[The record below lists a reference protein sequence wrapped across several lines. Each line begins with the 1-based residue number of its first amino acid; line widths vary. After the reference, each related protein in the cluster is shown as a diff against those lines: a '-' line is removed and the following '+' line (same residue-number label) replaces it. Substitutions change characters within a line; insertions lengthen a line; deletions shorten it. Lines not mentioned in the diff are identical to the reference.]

1 MPPDSAQ
8 FHPPFRTREWFRV
21 AVACA
26 TNFAILT
33 GPCHGFVDASL
44 PSIPVREDLLLAAL
58 LPESEEMVLD
68 AGGSS
73 SLQLPS
79 PFIWV
84 SPPRGSYWRSPE
96 VRPARRSDL
105 ATAWNHPVQP
115 APATVV
121 PVEPPAPWQPA
132 EVPVGADPAPVQGV
146 FGMLPIEQQAGTC
159 VIVGEVSDSTSLDP
173 IPGAIVDIIGTGRT
187 AETDAQGK
195 FRIDGLPAG
204 DFTAEAS
211 ALNYTAG
218 TLGVSPNPSGPVQL
232 RFSLRE
238 KPADS
243 GTDEYV
249 LEEESVVGEYQES
262 SGGDLFVDLDAG
274 SSITAGISKEEF
286 TKTGVSD
293 AGDAVSKISGANI
306 VGGKYAVVR
315 GLGDRYS
322 NTLVNGALIS
332 SADPSKKAIQLDL
345 FPSDLLQ
352 SVAINKTFTP
362 DLPAEFAGGTVL
374 IETLRFPKERIVEFE
389 YGTSWNSELDGQ
401 DMRTIPGRKLDYWG
415 TASDGLPAAAG
426 TTESGLPVGHAGTRP
441 PSTAAQREAAAKAA
455 AAWAKVHSSAG
466 MRSGSRDVR
475 PGESLDVTIG
485 DTFKP
490 VGDLE
495 VGALFAFTHSE
506 EDSIRDNVQ
515 IGRNL
520 NPGLDLKPGTADDY
534 FNRTQTEDRYTS
546 SVKWGALGS
555 LGFKLGE
562 KHKVG
567 ITWFRN
573 HSAEDQVT
581 IGDNQKDLGDDIPE
595 YLSSD
600 RNPWGAGAYTSYGFE
615 NIVPLQRDLEV
626 FQLDGSHQIGEEH
639 RGPRIDWMVSSSDA
653 LEDRPHSRTLYYSQ
667 LDFTDPRIASEE
679 GDIYDPTIG
688 HKETFADVHAT
699 GTPSLQSYRESL
711 STQEESDNERIDLT
725 LPGYHQDDKH
735 FLEFKLGANRFDR
748 SREVRGRLFI
758 YQIGGELNEWLKGN
772 GGQNGVDYLEDIDS
786 VTTPDGEDKFGGW
799 SGTNAATRGDDLIL
813 TEATKIGRT
822 VRNVDAGSEVI
833 STYLMGTL
841 NHGPWTLVGGAR
853 AEKESRS
860 YQVLPGLNSP
870 EFVNDAP
877 VEQEEDSLL
886 PGVTLVRNF
895 GHEDQFTTSLAWS
908 RTIARP
914 TFYEFA
920 PVITEDQSTGDV
932 IEGNPDLK
940 DTLISNF
947 DLRVD
952 WNPDADTA
960 MAVGLFH
967 KSMTDPIAQA
977 YNLNK
982 KTWVNGDQGTLQGIE
997 VEVRKHFLE
1006 HWNITSNFTLIDS
1019 LLEYQQQVGTSG
1031 IQTISTTYEGQPDH
1045 IFNFIFGYD
1054 HKPSGWSANLIYNY
1068 TGSYLTGVPLTDT
1081 TPAIR
1086 RDAYHSLDFVL
1097 MKRFDLRECV
1107 GTVKLKLGN
1116 LLDGTD
1122 TERVEDSELIY
1133 RSYKP
1138 GRSASLSF
1146 EVEF

>member
-1 MPPDSAQ
+1 M
-8 FHPPFRTREWFRV
+8 

-26 TNFAILT
+26 TNFAIVT
-33 GPCHGFVDASL
+33 SPCHGFADDTL
-44 PSIPVREDLLLAAL
+44 PSMPAGDALLLAAL
-58 LPESEEMVLD
+58 LPEKEEEIADM
-68 AGGSS
+68 GGTARVAVVSPFSWTASS
-73 SLQLPS
+73 S
-79 PFIWV
+79 
-84 SPPRGSYWRSPE
+84 GGYWRSPE
-96 VRPARRSDL
+96 IP
-105 ATAWNHPVQP
+105 P
-115 APATVV
+115 APAAGLEQAWSFSA
-121 PVEPPAPWQPA
+121 PVEQPLPAETDPLPPWQPA
-132 EVPVGADPAPVQGV
+132 PLPAGTDPAPPAGV
-146 FGMLPIEQQAGTC
+146 FGVLPIEQQAGTA
-159 VIVGEVSDSTSLDP
+159 VILGEVSDATTLDP
-173 IPGAIVDIIGTGRT
+173 IPGAIVDVIGTGRT
-187 AETDAQGK
+187 VETDGQGK

-211 ALNYTAG
+211 ALNYSPEV
-218 TLGVSPNPSGPVQL
+218 LGVSPNPSGPVQL
-232 RFSLRE
+232 RFSLRQ
-238 KPADS
+238 KPAES
-243 GTDEYV
+243 GSEEYV
-249 LEEESVVGEYQES
+249 LEEESIVGEYQES
-262 SGGDLFVDLDAG
+262 RGGDLFIDLQAG
-274 SSITAGISKEEF
+274 PNITAGISKEEF

-374 IETLRFPKERIVEFE
+374 IETLRFPEERIIEFE

-401 DMRTIPGRKLDYWG
+401 DMRTVPGRDLDFWG
-415 TASDGLPAAAG
+415 TASDGLPPAAG
-426 TTESGLPVGHAGTRP
+426 STEKGLPVGHSGSRP
-441 PSTAAQREAAAKAA
+441 PSSATQREAAAKAA

-466 MRSGSRDVR
+466 MRSGTRDVR
-475 PGESLDVTIG
+475 PGESLDLTIG

-490 VGDLE
+490 IGDLE
-495 VGALFAFTHSE
+495 IGAVFAFTHSK
-506 EDSIRDNVQ
+506 EDSVRDNVQ

-520 NPGLDLKPGTADDY
+520 NPGLDLKPGTPDDY

-546 SVKWGALGS
+546 SVKWGGLGS

-567 ITWFRN
+567 LTWFRN

-581 IGDNQKDLGDDIPE
+581 IGDNQTDLSDDIPE
-595 YLSSD
+595 YLPAE
-600 RNPWGAGAYTSYGFE
+600 RNPWGAGAYTTYGFE

-639 RGPRIDWMVSSSDA
+639 RGPRIDWMISSSDA

-667 LDFTDPRIASEE
+667 LDFTDPRIQSEQ
-679 GDIYDPTIG
+679 GDIYNPGLGRT
-688 HKETFADVHAT
+688 ETFADVHAS
-699 GTPSLQSYRESL
+699 GTPSLQSFRESL

-725 LPGYHQDDKH
+725 LPAYHREDSH

-758 YQIGGELNEWLKGN
+758 YQIGGGLNEWLLGN
-772 GGQNGVDYLEDIDS
+772 GGQNGVDYLDGFDS
-786 VTTPDGEDKFGGW
+786 VRSPGGDSKFGGW

-813 TEATKIGRT
+813 SEATKIGRT

-833 STYLMGTL
+833 STYLMGTF
-841 NHGPWTLVGGAR
+841 NHGPWTIVGGAR

-870 EFVNDAP
+870 AFANDAP

-886 PGVTLVRNF
+886 PGVTLTRDF
-895 GHEDQFTTSLAWS
+895 GRENQFTTSLAWS

-940 DTLISNF
+940 DTFISNF
-947 DLRVD
+947 DLRVE
-952 WNPDADTA
+952 WNPEPGAA

-997 VEVRKHFLE
+997 LEVRKRFLE

-1031 IQTISTTYEGQPDH
+1031 IQTITTTYEGQPDH

-1054 HKPSGWSANLIYNY
+1054 HQPTGWSANLIYNY

-1086 RDAYHSLDFVL
+1086 RDAYHSLDLVL